1 MKILTRLA
9 IQATGLAIQAN
20 GCRMQNKRA
29 LSFMRKDVSFS
40 KKEDAEY
47 VRNCM
52 RNLIMEKGKATLKDL
67 YELCGETS
75 REEDENTYWTDLTAS
90 HVRASYNSYKIFFPL
105 PDNMI
110 EEL

>member
-9 IQATGLAIQAN
+9 IQAAGLTIQAN
-20 GCRMQNKRA
+20 GYRMQNKRA

-52 RNLIMEKGKATLKDL
+52 RNLIKEKGKATLKDL

-75 REEDENTYWTDLTAS
+75 KEEDENSDFQRDGSVYLAEKYFQRTWTDWMQ
-90 HVRASYNSYKIFFPL
+90 RPPIP
-105 PDNMI
+105 
-110 EEL
+110 